1 MLIFKSGFVGTS
13 YGELSCIPVKSFIS
27 PLLAFAG
34 EGSSDGIRHLLGIAA
49 GIIQA
54 LIPIVIGLAVL
65 VFLWGV
71 LKYVLSTSDGGKGEG
86 RTFMLWGIIA
96 LFVMVSV
103 WGLVNILR
111 DSLGLNLATP
121 TAPRIPE
128 VGQ

>member
-1 MLIFKSGFVGTS
+1 MKKFSSKKLAIALSAAFVLPFVT
-13 YGELSCIPVKSFIS
+13 
-27 PLLAFAG
+27 FAQ
-34 EGSSDGIRHLLGIAA
+34 ETDGIRHLLGIAA
-49 GIIQA
+49 GVIQA

-71 LKYVLSTSDGGKGEG
+71 LRYVLSTSDGGKGEG

>member
-1 MLIFKSGFVGTS
+1 MATASVFALPFVAS
-13 YGELSCIPVKSFIS
+13 
-27 PLLAFAG
+27 AQQA
-34 EGSSDGIRHLLGIAA
+34 GSSDGIRHLLGIAA

-71 LKYVLSTSDGGKGEG
+71 LQYVLRSSDAGKDEG
-86 RTFMLWGIIA
+86 RQFMLWGIIA

-128 VGQ
+128 VGN

>member
-1 MLIFKSGFVGTS
+1 MKKISSIKTIFASA
-13 YGELSCIPVKSFIS
+13 LALAL
-27 PLLAFAG
+27 PLVTFAT
-34 EGSSDGIRHLLGIAA
+34 EGSSDGIRHLLGIAS
-49 GIIQA
+49 GVIQA
-54 LIPIVIGLAVL
+54 LIPIVIGVGVI

-71 LKYVLSTSDGGKGEG
+71 LKYVLQSSDAGKAEG
-86 RTFMLWGIIA
+86 RQFMLWGIIA